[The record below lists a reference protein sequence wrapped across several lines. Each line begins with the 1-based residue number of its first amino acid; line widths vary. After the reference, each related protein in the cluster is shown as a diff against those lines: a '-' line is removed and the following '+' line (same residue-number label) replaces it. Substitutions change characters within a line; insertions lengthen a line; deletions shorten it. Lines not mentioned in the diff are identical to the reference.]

1 MGNFVILRESNYF
14 SRYAKSISHF
24 MISIGKIEI
33 NEYPLLL
40 APMEDVTDH
49 AFRMIC
55 KKLGADIM
63 YTEFISSEGLIR
75 DAVKS
80 TKKKEI
86 TDEERPVGIQIFG
99 HDINSMQRATA
110 LAEESRPDIIDLN
123 FGCPVRKVVNK
134 GAGAALLLDI
144 EKMVK
149 MTEAVV
155 KSTSLPV
162 TVKTRTG
169 WDEKNKPIAEL
180 AVKLQDAGIKALT
193 IHGRTRAQFYTGKAD
208 WTLIGQVKSNPL
220 IFIPIIGNGDV
231 DGPEKAKEMKD
242 MYGVDGIMIGR
253 AAIGN
258 PWIFRNIRD
267 YLLTGTYVN
276 NESIAE
282 KISVCLKH
290 LELSV
295 LNKGDHTGILEMRKH
310 YSGYFRGLQNFKPFR
325 MALMQTTCIKQTKT
339 LLKEIEMYY
348 SK

>member
-1 MGNFVILRESNYF
+1 
-14 SRYAKSISHF
+14 
-24 MISIGKIEI
+24 MIRIGKIEI
-33 NEYPLLL
+33 NKYPLLL
-40 APMEDVTDH
+40 APMEDVTDQP
-49 AFRMIC
+49 FRLIC

-80 TKKKEI
+80 TRKMEI

-110 LAEESRPDIIDLN
+110 LAEESHPDIIDLN
-123 FGCPVRKVVNK
+123 FGCPVRKVVSK
-134 GAGAALLLDI
+134 GAGAALLLDT

-162 TVKTRTG
+162 TVKTRIG

-180 AVKLQDAGIKALT
+180 SVKLQDAGIKALT
-193 IHGRTRAQFYTGKAD
+193 IHGRTRAQLYSGKAD
-208 WTLIGQVKSNPL
+208 WTLIGQVKSDPR
-220 IFIPIIGNGDV
+220 ISIPIFGNGDI
-231 DGPEKAKEMKD
+231 DSPEKTKEMKD
-242 MYGVDGIMIGR
+242 KYGVDGIMIGR

-267 YLLTGTYVN
+267 YFLTGTYVK
-276 NESIAE
+276 NESVAE

-295 LNKGDHTGILEMRKH
+295 LSKGDHTGVIEMRKH
-310 YSGYFRGLQNFKPFR
+310 YTGYFRSLQNFKPFR
-325 MALMQTTCIKQTKT
+325 INLMQTTSMKQTT
-339 LLKEIEMYY
+339 FLLNKIEKYY